1 MTAETHLNLIVDRQL
16 PEFVREDYPTFVA
29 FVEAYYEYMVS
40 QGVDISDVKDI
51 DKTMDDFIV
60 YFQNELAVN
69 LPIVVQDE
77 RMLLQHIKDHY
88 LAKGSEGSFKLL
100 FRLLFG
106 KNVELTY
113 PGEQM
118 LIPSDGRWN
127 QEISVFVDVD
137 YGDPEEVVGKLVE
150 ISSGD
155 RVLSV
160 LIDRKE
166 ELIGEVDRVKLVGN
180 NVYEMYLD
188 KRFFGEIS
196 SGDKIRYL
204 DEFQATILPATTNI
218 SITQKGKNFRVGQ
231 VFELKQGSGT
241 GALLKITETNSTG
254 GIQRA
259 ELIKFGIGYVADF
272 ALSILATNSVT
283 AKQTAVS
290 ATATRITVDTDYAL
304 GAGAITW
311 LGTDDSD
318 GSTTVTGVSGTDFGG
333 TGAPQVGDE
342 LYVARDSSTDEVFV
356 GVIASIESSSSL
368 TLADIPSFSGT
379 SELYEYHNPNNDGA
393 QQTYIDGNG
402 QEQDSQWN
410 KTTLGDSTQGFE
422 EQGYLNRGDVLVGFG
437 GGGECYGATIT
448 NAGSGYTYATATV
461 AASPD
466 SDGVDAT
473 VASVVIN
480 SDGEIEDITFDE
492 RGSGYTIGS
501 TPTITISGDGSGAT
515 ATAKISEDGGYC
527 DSTFAG
533 TILREFALNSANAQA
548 ESDDPAVIEVTL
560 GALNRYPG
568 YFETNSGF
576 LSDSIFI
583 QDSFY
588 YQKFSYVLRI
598 DERLNRY
605 KSAVRTMVHPAGMK
619 LFGEFDISNEYDIAP
634 ALESLV
640 KSLGIGLEDDYRD
653 INDEEFYWTLTKD
666 FNDSATVS
674 HTSSDIRKR
683 SDKVF
688 ADSIT
693 TPTDVWTHFTTKALE
708 TSSVGTLD
716 DSDWVHNT
724 TKSLETSISAP
735 NDSAIVKLS
744 DKGFSDSISSSEELD
759 WNMTKYIEDN
769 SVGSIVNRADI
780 YVNSYNAQDYWIYT
794 EEYEGGLAET
804 TTN

>member
-1 MTAETHLNLIVDRQL
+1 MAAETYLNLLVDRQL

-29 FVEAYYEYMVS
+29 FVEAYYEYMVD
-40 QGVDISDVKDI
+40 QGVDISDLKDI

-69 LPIVVQDE
+69 LPVVVQDE
-77 RMLLQHIKDHY
+77 RMLLQHMKDHY

-137 YGDPEEVVGKLVE
+137 YGNPEEVVGKLVE

-204 DEFQATILPATTNI
+204 DEFQATILPATTTIN
-218 SITQKGKNFRVGQ
+218 ITQRGKNFRVGQ

-283 AKQTAVS
+283 SKQTAVS

-304 GAGAITW
+304 GAGAITF
-311 LGTDDSD
+311 TT
-318 GSTTVTGVSGTDFGG
+318 GSKTVTGVSGTDFGAAG
-333 TGAPQVGDE
+333 TPQVGDE

-368 TLADIPSFSGT
+368 TLVDLPSISGT
-379 SELYEYHNPNNDGA
+379 SELYEYHNPNGDGT

-402 QEQDSQWN
+402 VEQDSQWHQN
-410 KTTLGDSTQGFE
+410 TLGDRTNGFE
-422 EQGYLNRGDVLVGFG
+422 EQGYLNRGDIFSYEYV
-437 GGGECYGATIT
+437 
-448 NAGSGYTYATATV
+448 
-461 AASPD
+461 
-466 SDGVDAT
+466 
-473 VASVVIN
+473 
-480 SDGEIEDITFDE
+480 
-492 RGSGYTIGS
+492 
-501 TPTITISGDGSGAT
+501 
-515 ATAKISEDGGYC
+515 
-527 DSTFAG
+527 DSTYAG

-548 ESDDPAVIEVTL
+548 ESDDPAIIEVTL

-568 YFETNSGF
+568 YFESNAGF
-576 LSDSIFI
+576 VSDSIFI

-598 DERLNRY
+598 DERLNKY

-619 LFGEFDISNEYDIAP
+619 LFGEFDISNNFDLSI

-640 KSLGIGLEDDYRD
+640 KSLGISLESDYRGIEDDV
-653 INDEEFYWTLTKD
+653 FYWTLTKPLS
-666 FNDSATVS
+666 DSVVVTAPSADVRK
-674 HTSSDIRKR
+674 TSYKNVEDE
-683 SDKVF
+683 
-688 ADSIT
+688 IT
-693 TPTDVWTHFTTKALE
+693 PDDEDWTHWTTKALE
-708 TSSVGTLD
+708 ETSVGTLD
-716 DSDWVHNT
+716 DSDWVHST
-724 TKSLETSISAP
+724 TKALDTSIATP

-744 DKGFSDSISSSEELD
+744 DKGFSDSISTPSEELD
-759 WNMTKYIEDN
+759 WNMAKYVEDT

-780 YVNSYNAQDYWIYT
+780 YVNSYNAQDYWIYS

>member
-1 MTAETHLNLIVDRQL
+1 MSETNLNLIVDRQL

-40 QGVDISDVKDI
+40 QGVDISDLKDL
-51 DKTMDDFIV
+51 DKTMDDFV
-60 YFQNELAVN
+60 QYFKNELAVN

-77 RMLLQHIKDHY
+77 RLLLQHIKDHY
-88 LAKGSEGSFKLL
+88 LAKGSEGSYKLL

-113 PGEQM
+113 PGESM

-127 QEISVFVDVD
+127 QEISVFVNVD

-166 ELIGEVDRVKLVGN
+166 ELIGEVDRVKQVGE

-188 KRFFGEIS
+188 KRFFGEITPN
-196 SGDKIRYL
+196 DKIRYL
-204 DEFQATILPATTNI
+204 DEFQATILPATSNI
-218 SITQKGKNFRVGQ
+218 KITQRGIGFRVGQ

-241 GALLKITETNSTG
+241 GALLKITETNSVG

-272 ALSILATNSVT
+272 ALSILSTNSVT

-290 ATATRITVDTDYAL
+290 ATATRVTVDTSVQT
-304 GAGAITW
+304 GTGAITFE
-311 LGTDDSD
+311 GVTESD
-318 GSTTVTGVSGTDFGG
+318 GGSNILQGVSGATFGG
-333 TGAPQVGDE
+333 SGEPQIGDE
-342 LYVARDSSTDEVFV
+342 IWTSGSDSQFV
-356 GVIASIESSSSL
+356 GIITAVSSDGTEA

-379 SELYEYHNPNNDGA
+379 SELYEFYNPNGDGTTA
-393 QQTYIDGNG
+393 TYIDDFGV
-402 QEQDSQWN
+402 EQDSQWSS
-410 KTTLGDSTQGFE
+410 TTLGDRIDGFE
-422 EQGYLNRGDVLVGFG
+422 EQGYLNVSDVFAY
-437 GGGECYGATIT
+437 EFI
-448 NAGSGYTYATATV
+448 
-461 AASPD
+461 
-466 SDGVDAT
+466 
-473 VASVVIN
+473 
-480 SDGEIEDITFDE
+480 
-492 RGSGYTIGS
+492 
-501 TPTITISGDGSGAT
+501 
-515 ATAKISEDGGYC
+515 
-527 DSTFAG
+527 DSTYAG

-548 ESDDPAVIEVTL
+548 DSDEPAIIEVTL

-568 YFETNSGF
+568 YFESNSGF
-576 LSDSIFI
+576 VSDSIFI

-598 DERLNRY
+598 NERLNKY

-619 LFGEFDISNEYDIAP
+619 LFGEFDISNNFDLSV

-640 KSLGIGLEDDYRD
+640 KSLGIGLETDYRD
-653 INDEEFYWTLTKD
+653 INDDIFYWTL
-666 FNDSATVS
+666 S
-674 HTSSDIRKR
+674 
-683 SDKVF
+683 KVF
-688 ADSIT
+688 GDSVT
-693 TPTDVWTHFTTKALE
+693 VTAPEAAVRKQSFKVFGDTATPDDEDWTHWTSKSLE
-708 TSSVGTLD
+708 DTSVGTFD
-716 DSDWVHNT
+716 DSDWVHQT
-724 TKSLETSISAP
+724 TKRLNEYPIATDALSKIDT
-735 NDSAIVKLS
+735 DKDLS
-744 DKGFSDSISSSEELD
+744 DSQTISDQINKID
-759 WNMTKYIEDN
+759 TDKYVEDT
-769 SVGSIVNRADI
+769 SVGSWSNRADI

>member
-1 MTAETHLNLIVDRQL
+1 MAAETHLNLLVDRQL

-29 FVEAYYEYMVS
+29 FVEAYYEYMVD
-40 QGVDISDVKDI
+40 QGVDISDLKDI
-51 DKTMDDFIV
+51 DKTLDDFVV

-69 LPIVVQDE
+69 LPVVVQDE
-77 RMLLQHIKDHY
+77 RQLLQHIKDHY

-137 YGDPEEVVGKLVE
+137 YGNPEEVVGKLVE

-204 DEFQATILPATTNI
+204 DEFQATILPATSTTK
-218 SITQKGKNFRVGQ
+218 ITQRGLNFRVGQ
-231 VFELKQGSGT
+231 VFELKQGNGT

-259 ELIKFGIGYVADF
+259 EVIKFGIGYVADF

-283 AKQTAVS
+283 AKRTQVS
-290 ATATRITVDTDYAL
+290 ATATRVTVDTKYAT
-304 GAGAITW
+304 GSGAITF
-311 LGTDDSD
+311 SS
-318 GSTTVTGVSGTDFGG
+318 GSKLVQGVSGTDFGNEV
-333 TGAPQVGDE
+333 QVGDE
-342 LYVARDSSTDEVFV
+342 LYTVGSDAQLV
-356 GVIASIESSSSL
+356 GVVASIGGSDDDEI
-368 TLADIPSFSGT
+368 TLADNATFSGT
-379 SELYEYHNPNNDGA
+379 SELYEYNNPNGDGT
-393 QQTYIDGNG
+393 QETYIDGSG
-402 QEQDSQWN
+402 VEQDSLWH
-410 KTTLGDSTQGFE
+410 KTTLGDTTTGFE
-422 EQGYLNRGDVLVGFG
+422 EQGYLNLSDVFAY
-437 GGGECYGATIT
+437 EYI
-448 NAGSGYTYATATV
+448 
-461 AASPD
+461 
-466 SDGVDAT
+466 
-473 VASVVIN
+473 
-480 SDGEIEDITFDE
+480 
-492 RGSGYTIGS
+492 
-501 TPTITISGDGSGAT
+501 
-515 ATAKISEDGGYC
+515 
-527 DSTFAG
+527 DSTYAG

-548 ESDDPAVIEVTL
+548 DSDEPAIIEVSL

-598 DERLNRY
+598 DERLSKY
-605 KSAVRTMVHPAGMK
+605 KSAVKTMVHPAGMK
-619 LFGEFDISNEYDIAP
+619 LFGEFDISNNFDLSI

-640 KSLGIGLEDDYRD
+640 KSLGIGLETDYRD
-653 INDEEFYWTLTKD
+653 INDDTFYWTLTKD
-666 FNDSATVS
+666 FNDSVTV
-674 HTSSDIRKR
+674 TAPAADVRKR

-688 ADSIT
+688 ADSIN
-693 TPTDVWTHFTTKALE
+693 TPTDSWTHLTTKSLQD
-708 TSSVGTLD
+708 TSVGTLT
-716 DSDWVHNT
+716 DSWVHET
-724 TKSLETSISAP
+724 TKHLE
-735 NDSAIVKLS
+735 DSQIVI
-744 DKGFSDSISSSEELD
+744 DSISKID
-759 WNMTKYIEDN
+759 MTEKALADSQSIADEIDQIETDKYIEDT

-780 YVNSYNAQDYWIYT
+780 YLNSYNAQDYWIYT
-794 EEYEGGLAET
+794 EEYEGGLAQT